1 MDWVKKI
8 LDLRIKTKPR
18 SLFCILF
25 FQEMEEGEGAL
36 AADDEKRSPNDFAL
50 WKTLGLQRQFC
61 NNGNLKSK
69 SPVPGGPWSLQGNRS
84 QVSQLG
90 QVSGDQADQASPATV
105 FSCFSWV
112 SFVGWKA
119 RMVLGLI
126 SGFSQDGTSN
136 ALSWQP
142 TRMVH
147 TWTFMQEVKQN
158 WKSGRWDELL

>member
-112 SFVGWKA
+112 SFVG
-119 RMVLGLI
+119 
-126 SGFSQDGTSN
+126 
-136 ALSWQP
+136 
-142 TRMVH
+142 
-147 TWTFMQEVKQN
+147 
-158 WKSGRWDELL
+158 